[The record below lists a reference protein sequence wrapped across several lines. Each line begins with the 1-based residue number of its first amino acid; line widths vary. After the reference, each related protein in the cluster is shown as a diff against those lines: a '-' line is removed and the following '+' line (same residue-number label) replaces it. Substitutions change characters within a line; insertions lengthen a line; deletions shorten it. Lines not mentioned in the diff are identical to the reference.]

1 MACSSIDGLMLLIN
15 LDSSMIWLDTWWNP
29 HVLKT
34 ENFILQG
41 FYFEK
46 NAHKGGNLFVL
57 SVYSWRILEAFVVIW
72 KDMLNVNHQVVL
84 ASCPRRE
91 SR

>member
-1 MACSSIDGLMLLIN
+1 MCNMCASYAWIIAKVINNGKDPLMACSSIDGLMLLIN

-46 NAHKGGNLFVL
+46 MHTKVETFL
-57 SVYSWRILEAFVVIW
+57 Y
-72 KDMLNVNHQVVL
+72 
-84 ASCPRRE
+84 
-91 SR
+91 